1 MEIHEIV
8 KFCRAGSRFQDRL
21 AREIDFSFI
30 YFIRSTVLYYS
41 LELRLALSLFM
52 LIFLSPGLPPQ
63 AIMYRFIWRSWVQDP
78 LQQLGSHFSFVR
90 NKYRSYLALKLDT
103 EFPSDPLSPVSINV
117 PPATVNPISRQPSQ
131 KSTPRSDT
139 LILVAQL
146 FS

>member
-63 AIMYRFIWRSWVQDP
+63 AIMYRFFLQTRSLQSP
-78 LQQLGSHFSFVR
+78 LMYLQPQSILYLGSHLR
-90 NKYRSYLALKLDT
+90 NLLPGVTLQSQLSSLANQLPFQHFLPCSSSDCLVCTTQYACCELVTMYL
-103 EFPSDPLSPVSINV
+103 I
-117 PPATVNPISRQPSQ
+117 
-131 KSTPRSDT
+131 
-139 LILVAQL
+139 
-146 FS
+146 